1 MKYKQKI
8 TDLTFDKNPKA
19 LEQYLQSLP
28 LTEQVLFLKDFK
40 VFIQQNMFKSGD
52 FSIADT
58 FKKLAKNID
67 AYEKAVIEELKAEE
81 DYKKALEAQEA
92 QLQKMEAAALGAKK
106 YIMNCIINNE
116 SNATDMLALSKKIIA
131 SEKETGFYDENVWK
145 PILHLI

>member
-81 DYKKALEAQEA
+81 D
-92 QLQKMEAAALGAKK
+92 
-106 YIMNCIINNE
+106 
-116 SNATDMLALSKKIIA
+116 
-131 SEKETGFYDENVWK
+131 
-145 PILHLI
+145 

>member
-8 TDLTFDKNPKA
+8 TELTFDKNPKA

-28 LTEQVLFLKDFK
+28 LTEQVVFLKDFK
-40 VFIQQNMFKSGD
+40 VFTQQNMFKSGD

-106 YIMNCIINNE
+106 YIINCIINNE
-116 SNATDMLALSKKIIA
+116 SN
-131 SEKETGFYDENVWK
+131 
-145 PILHLI
+145 